1 MEEGWFCKGKLQVQ
15 PVGQSHVFADVLHL
29 IMELQ
34 RAALSVVFSAVEADS
49 KVASVNK

>member
-1 MEEGWFCKGKLQVQ
+1 MQ

-34 RAALSVVFSAVEADS
+34 AALSVVFSAVEADS